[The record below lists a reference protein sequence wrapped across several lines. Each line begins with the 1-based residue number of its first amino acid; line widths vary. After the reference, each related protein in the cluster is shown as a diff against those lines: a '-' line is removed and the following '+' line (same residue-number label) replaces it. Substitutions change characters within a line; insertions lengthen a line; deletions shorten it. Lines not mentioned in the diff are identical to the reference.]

1 MFDNNDDG
9 NNPLKKVDAISSDS
23 EQSPLRPEKK
33 EDIDQKKG
41 IKGSLNETAQGFSSV
56 AASKNSKKIFA
67 TLFITSVLAVG
78 YITFKDIGLE
88 EKKEKTPAEKIQE
101 RSTSHQADR
110 LIRDAQ
116 QANETEKPDITQS
129 NKLPDAPP
137 VEAPQAPSPPPP
149 PVPSAPQPPS
159 LPQIQSDSG
168 APLPPPIFQDSGATQ
183 SVFAR
188 KENDDEKQKAL
199 DARRKAS
206 IIVMGGGGDSSSLTS
221 QTGDKNKDKDKDKE
235 EKDKLAKKDKSD
247 FLGFGEGTLG
257 ESSLARTKF
266 AQVKATHLGR
276 LDNLIAQGKI
286 INAVL
291 ETAINTDLPGTLRA
305 IISRDVYAENGK
317 AILVPKG
324 SRVIGNYEF
333 QVKPGQTRVAVVW
346 NRLIRPDGV
355 DIALDSPGTDTLGRS
370 GIQGFLDNKFLTR
383 LGNAFMISYV
393 LPLIGDKLFKVDK
406 DQSITTTAAQNVQT
420 GITTTSST
428 STLRAQQLKE
438 SSDKFRDVTT
448 KAVEESFSTK
458 PTIYVDQGTEINIFV
473 NRDVIFPAGYSV
485 NGASMIK

>member
-1 MFDNNDDG
+1 
-9 NNPLKKVDAISSDS
+9 
-23 EQSPLRPEKK
+23 
-33 EDIDQKKG
+33 
-41 IKGSLNETAQGFSSV
+41 
-56 AASKNSKKIFA
+56 
-67 TLFITSVLAVG
+67 
-78 YITFKDIGLE
+78 
-88 EKKEKTPAEKIQE
+88 
-101 RSTSHQADR
+101 
-110 LIRDAQ
+110 
-116 QANETEKPDITQS
+116 
-129 NKLPDAPP
+129 
-137 VEAPQAPSPPPP
+137 
-149 PVPSAPQPPS
+149 
-159 LPQIQSDSG
+159 
-168 APLPPPIFQDSGATQ
+168 
-183 SVFAR
+183 
-188 KENDDEKQKAL
+188 
-199 DARRKAS
+199 
-206 IIVMGGGGDSSSLTS
+206 MGGGGDSSSLTS